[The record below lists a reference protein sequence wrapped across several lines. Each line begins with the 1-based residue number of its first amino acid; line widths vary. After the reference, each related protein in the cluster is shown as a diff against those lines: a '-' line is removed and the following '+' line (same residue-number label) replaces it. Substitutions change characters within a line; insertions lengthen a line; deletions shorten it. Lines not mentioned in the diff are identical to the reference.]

1 MGKVI
6 DYLLKERGVQA
17 SQDAQSFEVILNSVF
32 HRGEAHGAG
41 GNSSGTGMEDAGCQQ
56 SSTQ

>member
-32 HRGEAHGAG
+32 HQGEAHGAG
-41 GNSSGTGMEDAGCQQ
+41 GNSPGTGMEDAGCQ
-56 SSTQ
+56 